1 MIVAMSVC
9 HNAVARVAAKP
20 KAAASA
26 PTHIDIPPG
35 SVYPE
40 VTIHEPPI
48 DWRTLKPPALLT
60 EDLKALQTGTQ
71 AERIAVLKAKLAHD
85 MVFVEGGE
93 FWMGDFG
100 PYQSKE
106 KLFWSPAR
114 HFNKPV
120 QKTRVASF
128 SISKYKVTYA
138 ELDLF
143 NEVHKRPIAV
153 PRVGFENRRRPD
165 LPAGADWK
173 DAREYCQWWGELAG
187 QPVDLPIEPQWEYA
201 ARNRGSFILQ
211 ATDTGKFDLNR
222 NVPWDRTMEEFGW
235 EAGVP
240 LPIALYP
247 PTPLG
252 LFDMG
257 TSGTEWMR
265 DPVDLSR
272 VLHADVLKDEIRGP
286 YVTRGYSRVSE
297 GGDEATTIKRAF
309 RKPTTAF
316 EGSTSASYSS
326 NFRCTIHSPKP
337 VVQANPTGATGP
349 GSKPPDAK

>member
-143 NEVHKRPIAV
+143 NELHGRPLAV
-153 PRVGFENRRRPD
+153 PKIDSPNRRRPD
-165 LPAGADWK
+165 LPAGAEWK
-173 DAREYCQWWGELAG
+173 EAGEYCRWLGELAG
-187 QPVDLPIEPQWEYA
+187 AW
-201 ARNRGSFILQ
+201 R
-211 ATDTGKFDLNR
+211 
-222 NVPWDRTMEEFGW
+222 
-235 EAGVP
+235 
-240 LPIALYP
+240 
-247 PTPLG
+247 
-252 LFDMG
+252 
-257 TSGTEWMR
+257 
-265 DPVDLSR
+265 
-272 VLHADVLKDEIRGP
+272 
-286 YVTRGYSRVSE
+286 SE
-297 GGDEATTIKRAF
+297 RSVG
-309 RKPTTAF
+309 
-316 EGSTSASYSS
+316 
-326 NFRCTIHSPKP
+326 
-337 VVQANPTGATGP
+337 
-349 GSKPPDAK
+349 

>member
-20 KAAASA
+20 NAVASA

-60 EDLKALQTGTQ
+60 EDLTALQTGTQ

-100 PYQSKE
+100 PYQSNE

-143 NEVHKRPIAV
+143 NEVHKRPMAV

-173 DAREYCQWWGELAG
+173 DAREYCQWWGKLAA
-187 QPVDLPIEPQWEYA
+187 QSVDLPTEPQWEYA
-201 ARNRGSFILQ
+201 ARNRGLFILQ
-211 ATDTGKFDLNR
+211 ASDTGRWELNR
-222 NVPWDRTMEEFGW
+222 NVPWDRTIEDFGW
-235 EAGVP
+235 ESDVP

-247 PTPLG
+247 ATPLG
-252 LFDMG
+252 LFDIG
-257 TSGTEWMR
+257 TNGTDWMR

-272 VLHADVLKDEIRGP
+272 VLHADILRDEIRGP
-286 YVTRGYSRVSE
+286 YVTRGSTYADE
-297 GGDEATTIKRAF
+297 GGFEASTIARAF
-309 RKPTTAF
+309 VKPTTGL
-316 EGSTSASYSS
+316 EGSSTASYS
-326 NFRCTIHSPKP
+326 NGFRCAVHSARPLL
-337 VVQANPTGATGP
+337 QAKPTGATGP